1 VFGKETAKVPAPVQ
15 ASEPVNLEGP
25 IVLDL
30 GEVRDQPI
38 TAGAWHCVTIERAD
52 AGLSTQKQL
61 PKVFILSRVSDEGSP
76 EYNRT
81 VIWNL
86 MLAGD
91 GMVFT
96 KRCLAA
102 LGLPEKLN
110 YPSYQ
115 ALADDLV
122 GREVEVKGK
131 HRTYQGEVQYQV
143 NNWRKVTPEIAF

>member
-1 VFGKETAKVPAPVQ
+1 MFGKSTAEVPDQASAPVD
-15 ASEPVNLEGP
+15 LGGP
-25 IVLDL
+25 IVLNL
-30 GEVRDQPI
+30 GEVRDEPVS
-38 TAGAWHCVTIERAD
+38 AGWHVVTIERAD
-52 AGLSTQKQL
+52 AGITQQKGL
-61 PKVFILSRVSDEGSP
+61 PKIFILSRVTDEGDE

-81 VIWNL
+81 IIWNV

-102 LGLPEKLN
+102 LGLPEQLN

-115 ALADDLV
+115 ALADDLI

-131 HRTYQGEVQYQV
+131 HRVYKGETQYAV
-143 NNWRKVTPEIAF
+143 NNWKPVTAEIAF